1 MMEPS
6 GVSDDFMREQLTL
19 SRGYALV
26 LLQAG
31 PQYGS
36 EGSERIVWEH
46 ARRNF
51 QLRADGPLSII
62 GPVRDDSPLC
72 GIGIF
77 DGTIEEITDLMN
89 GDPGVQAGIFTFEV
103 HPMRSFP
110 GDALP

>member
-1 MMEPS
+1 MS
-6 GVSDDFMREQLTL
+6 DISDDYMREHMTR
-19 SRGYALV
+19 SRDYALV
-26 LLQAG
+26 LLKEG
-31 PQYGS
+31 PKYGS
-36 EGSERIVWEH
+36 EGSDRIVWEH

-51 QLRADGPLSII
+51 QLRAEKMLSII

-77 DGTIEEITDLMN
+77 DGSLEQVTTVMN
-89 GDPGVQAGIFTFEV
+89 GDPGVEAGIFTFEV

>member
-1 MMEPS
+1 MS
-6 GVSDDFMREQLTL
+6 AISDEYMREHMTL
-19 SRGYALV
+19 SRDYALV
-26 LLQAG
+26 LLKAG

-46 ARRNF
+46 GRRNF
-51 QLRADGPLSII
+51 QLRAEKFLSIV

-77 DGTIEEITDLMN
+77 DASLEQVTEVMN